1 MTLPNPL
8 YYLGYDKRTLRNMKR
23 KDDGFVQTAHV
34 ERPTRFT
41 WTRLWTDEQV
51 VEMIKD
57 LMRGRTV
64 VNLISQLRG
73 GRDE

>member
-1 MTLPNPL
+1 MTLPTPL
-8 YYLGYDKRTLRNMKR
+8 YYLGHDKRLKV

-34 ERPTRFT
+34 ERPDRFT

-51 VEMIKD
+51 VKMIAEVWTSPACVRD
-57 LMRGRTV
+57 D
-64 VNLISQLRG
+64 LISQLRG